1 MNELEKSVHELI
13 NMLVQYEETTHKS
26 APAVLVGDA
35 STSNVKSKRAERWK
49 RKKGKGNV
57 VATTASTEGAPTA
70 PMGKG
75 KGKER
80 LEVLSGRRQ
89 MMSAYIARE
98 RGIGRGNAHNS
109 SPTQVCL

>member
-13 NMLVQYEETTHKS
+13 NILVQYEATTHKS

-35 STSNVKSKRAERWK
+35 STFKVKGKRAGCCK

-75 KGKER
+75 QRESKG
-80 LEVLSGRRQ
+80 
-89 MMSAYIARE
+89 
-98 RGIGRGNAHNS
+98 
-109 SPTQVCL
+109 